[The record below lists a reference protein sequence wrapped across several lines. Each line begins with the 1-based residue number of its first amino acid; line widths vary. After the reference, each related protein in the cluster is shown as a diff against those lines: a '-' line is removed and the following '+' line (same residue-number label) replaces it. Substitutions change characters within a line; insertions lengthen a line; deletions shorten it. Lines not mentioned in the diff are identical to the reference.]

1 MKYEVRS
8 MQCET
13 CAARGLSSPQQT
25 PARPGTSLGSDALDR
40 PNLAADRNVRAP
52 SAKGWTQ
59 AGVKGQRTPETST
72 TLEK

>member
-8 MQCET
+8 LKCET
-13 CAARGLSSPQQT
+13 RAARGLSSPQQT
-25 PARPGTSLGSDALDR
+25 PAHPCASRDSDALDR
-40 PNLAADRNVRAP
+40 PNLAPDRNVRAP